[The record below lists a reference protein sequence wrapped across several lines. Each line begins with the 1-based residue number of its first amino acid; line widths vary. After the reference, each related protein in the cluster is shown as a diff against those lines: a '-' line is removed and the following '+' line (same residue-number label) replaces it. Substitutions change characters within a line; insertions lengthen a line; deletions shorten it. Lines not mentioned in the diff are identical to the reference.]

1 LIPAVWTIGITP
13 PEWRAAGLIP
23 AVWTIGINPAEY
35 SLPERCQELS
45 FFQEQPLETWRYLR
59 DDTFSL

>member
-1 LIPAVWTIGITP
+1 
-13 PEWRAAGLIP
+13 LIP